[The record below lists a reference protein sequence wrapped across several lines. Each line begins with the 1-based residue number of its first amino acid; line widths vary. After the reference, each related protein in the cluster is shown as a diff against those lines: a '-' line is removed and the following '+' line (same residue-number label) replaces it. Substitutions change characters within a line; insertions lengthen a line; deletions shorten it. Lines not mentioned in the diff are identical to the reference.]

1 MDTKR
6 DFFEI
11 DIKFGH
17 EPSKASP
24 SLVYGFGPALMFT
37 QPSVAILYTFL
48 SM

>member
-1 MDTKR
+1 MDKQR
-6 DFFEI
+6 DFFEF

-24 SLVYGFGPALMFT
+24 ALVYGVGPALMFIK
-37 QPSVAILYTFL
+37 PSVALLYTFL